1 MSGRVTETWRDAL
14 SRYADP
20 KHCLNAARSLAT
32 SAEEL
37 ASLARS
43 DMDFVRNAVAG
54 NPSASVDTL
63 RSLAPTP
70 ITSWSDQEIALSL
83 ACNPLSPV
91 DLLVRLLQSL
101 APLLNG
107 GRDGR
112 VAFDAAR
119 ILCANPVVPLE
130 HISALFSAPGVAT
143 RFRKVLARDSTRAD
157 VVALLLTDR
166 SAVVRRRASQNPLA
180 STASPRA
187 APPPTPVLPSPA

>member
-1 MSGRVTETWRDAL
+1 MDRTTL
-14 SRYADP
+14 SRHTDP
-20 KHCLNAARSLAT
+20 KHRLNAAHSHAT

-54 NPSASVDTL
+54 NPNTSVDIL
-63 RSLAPTP
+63 RALVPTP
-70 ITSWSDQEIALSL
+70 LTSWSDQEIALSL
-83 ACNPLSPV
+83 ACNPKSPV
-91 DLLVRLLQSL
+91 DLLVHLLQSL

-130 HISALFSAPGVAT
+130 SISALFSAPGVAT
-143 RFRKVLARDSTRAD
+143 RFREVLARDSTRAD
-157 VVALLLTDR
+157 VLALLLKDR
-166 SAVVRRRASQNPLA
+166 SAVVRRRASQNPHA
-180 STASPRA
+180 STASR
-187 APPPTPVLPSPA
+187 